1 MVKISNFSERAND
14 SLTYSALTNEKG
26 VLTKES
32 SKTEIENYFKVILQ
46 LSMAKDEFPI
56 NLNDVWALVYNQK
69 SDAVSVLRRK
79 FIQDIDYKVLRQNP
93 QNPQGGRPADEYF
106 MSLSCLEFFIARKVR
121 DVFEVY
127 RKVFHSAVSMIENS
141 STTSDAIAWISFVG
155 KELGL
160 NDTSKLLLMK
170 QWGDSRGLPTPDY
183 VECKDIFLSATE
195 LLKRN
200 NVNVSARVFNVAMT
214 EKGLIE
220 KKSRPSSKGQKFF
233 NHLTDKGQMYGE
245 NQVSPNNPKETQP
258 LYYESKFMEL
268 LTVIGLK

>member
-1 MVKISNFSERAND
+1 MVKISKFSERTND

-183 VECKDIFLSATE
+183 VECKDILLSATE

-258 LYYESKFMEL
+258 LYYESKFIEL